1 MLKIKLRRETED
13 SVNKIWYKI
22 KLNGNIVDYGILHD
36 IEETLG
42 YVGLNFIPNKRNIIS
57 LSCSDE
63 GTLIVK
69 ELRFLDSRAIA
80 GERTSFNYYKL
91 ISGGVEN
98 INEVLN
104 EDFSNVQQSSQVGF
118 NKEWFFSLEEDQTI
132 AIYDPE
138 GSDTGWRNFPPP
150 TPMKQGFHVY
160 EFTDGTVYEGEFIDD
175 IINGFGKMILTDGT
189 ILDGEFINGI
199 FHRGTKT
206 NPDNTKDMGEFE
218 GDDNKIVSL
227 TKGISIDIDGVSH
240 IINKEK
246 NQ

>member
-22 KLNGNIVDYGILHD
+22 KLNGNIVDYGILHE

-63 GTLIVK
+63 GILIVK
-69 ELRFLDSRAIA
+69 ELRFLDSRTIA
-80 GERTSFNYYKL
+80 GENFSYDKL

-98 INEVLN
+98 INEVIN
-104 EDFSNVQQSSQVGF
+104 EDFSNAQLSSHVGF

-132 AIYDPE
+132 SLYNPAVGDARWE
-138 GSDTGWRNFPPP
+138 NFPSEPE
-150 TPMKQGFHVY
+150 TPVY
-160 EFTDGTVYEGEFIDD
+160 RTLECS
-175 IINGFGKMILTDGT
+175 NGD
-189 ILDGEFINGI
+189 ILDGEFLRGEFIKGT
-199 FHRGTKT
+199 RTKKDGTKEIG
-206 NPDNTKDMGEFE
+206 NFE
-218 GDDNKIVSL
+218 GSGVELELVKGMIIDTENKTL
-227 TKGISIDIDGVSH
+227 

>member
-132 AIYDPE
+132 SLYNPE
-138 GSDTGWRNFPPP
+138 VGDARWQNFPSEPEIP
-150 TPMKQGFHVY
+150 IYRTL
-160 EFTDGTVYEGEFIDD
+160 ECS
-175 IINGFGKMILTDGT
+175 NGD
-189 ILDGEFINGI
+189 ILDGEFLRGEFIKGT
-199 FHRGTKT
+199 RTKKDGTKEIG
-206 NPDNTKDMGEFE
+206 NFE
-218 GDDNKIVSL
+218 GSGVELELVKGMIIDTENKTL
-227 TKGISIDIDGVSH
+227 
-240 IINKEK
+240 IINRRRINEFKK
-246 NQ
+246 RD

>member
-22 KLNGNIVDYGILHD
+22 KLNGNIVDYGILHE

-63 GTLIVK
+63 GILIVK

-80 GERTSFNYYKL
+80 GENFSYDKL

-98 INEVLN
+98 INEVIN
-104 EDFSNVQQSSQVGF
+104 EDFSNAQQSSHVGF

-132 AIYDPE
+132 SLYNPE
-138 GSDTGWRNFPPP
+138 VGDARWENFPSEPE
-150 TPMKQGFHVY
+150 TPVY
-160 EFTDGTVYEGEFIDD
+160 RTLECS
-175 IINGFGKMILTDGT
+175 NGD
-189 ILDGEFINGI
+189 ILDGEFLRGEFIKGT
-199 FHRGTKT
+199 RTKKDGTKEIG
-206 NPDNTKDMGEFE
+206 NFE
-218 GDDNKIVSL
+218 GSGVELELVKGMIIDTENKTL
-227 TKGISIDIDGVSH
+227 

>member
-22 KLNGNIVDYGILHD
+22 KLNGNIVDYGILHE

-63 GTLIVK
+63 DTLIVK
-69 ELRFLDSRAIA
+69 ELHFLDSRAIV
-80 GERTSFNYYKL
+80 GENFSYDKL
-91 ISGGVEN
+91 VSGGVEN

-104 EDFSNVQQSSQVGF
+104 EDFSNVQKSSQVGF

-138 GSDTGWRNFPPP
+138 ASDTGWWNFPSKPE
-150 TPMKQGFHVY
+150 TPVY
-160 EFTDGTVYEGEFIDD
+160 RILECS
-175 IINGFGKMILTDGT
+175 NGD
-189 ILDGEFINGI
+189 ILDGEFLRGEFIKGT
-199 FHRGTKT
+199 RTKKDGTKEI
-206 NPDNTKDMGEFE
+206 GEFQGNGSALE
-218 GDDNKIVSL
+218 LVKGMIIDTENKTL
-227 TKGISIDIDGVSH
+227 